1 MPTVLIADKM
11 SARAVEIFHERGIAV
26 EVKTGLGKEALCAI
40 IGQYDGL
47 AIRSATNVDADV
59 LAAASRLKVVGRA
72 GIGVD
77 NVDIHAA
84 SKRGVIVMNTPYG
97 NTVTT
102 AEHAIALMMA
112 AARMIPQAT
121 MSLKAGQWEK
131 SRFQGVELYQKTLG
145 VIGTGNI
152 GSLVIARAQ
161 GLGMRI
167 IAYDPYLSKI
177 RATDL
182 GVELVEMDTLLAR
195 ADFLTVHTPLTDA
208 TRNLFRA
215 ETFAKMKPG
224 AILVNAARGCIVD
237 EAALYDALKSGHLR
251 AAALDVF
258 CKEPVHGDNPLLELD
273 NFICTPHLGASTEEA
288 QVNVAIQ
295 VAEQISA
302 YLLRGVVQNA
312 VNLPSVREEELPLL
326 QPYLNLGERLGLV
339 LGQLAG
345 SGLREVVIEYAG
357 EVAELNTAALTTAI
371 LKGILQ
377 SSLPETINA
386 VNAPVLAKERGI
398 GIETRKRESADEL
411 RARIAVTLRM
421 DQGER
426 VAVGTLVH
434 EHQARLVQLDG
445 IDVEMP
451 LAGDLLYIQN
461 RDEPGLIGRIGG
473 LLGAAGINIAQF
485 HLGRE
490 KPAGAALSFIAVDQ
504 PLTAVLLEQVAAL
517 PGVLAARML
526 RL

>member
-1 MPTVLIADKM
+1 
-11 SARAVEIFHERGIAV
+11 
-26 EVKTGLGKEALCAI
+26 
-40 IGQYDGL
+40 
-47 AIRSATNVDADV
+47 
-59 LAAASRLKVVGRA
+59 
-72 GIGVD
+72 
-77 NVDIHAA
+77 
-84 SKRGVIVMNTPYG
+84 
-97 NTVTT
+97 
-102 AEHAIALMMA
+102 
-112 AARMIPQAT
+112 
-121 MSLKAGQWEK
+121 
-131 SRFQGVELYQKTLG
+131 
-145 VIGTGNI
+145 
-152 GSLVIARAQ
+152 
-161 GLGMRI
+161 
-167 IAYDPYLSKI
+167 
-177 RATDL
+177 
-182 GVELVEMDTLLAR
+182 
-195 ADFLTVHTPLTDA
+195 
-208 TRNLFRA
+208 
-215 ETFAKMKPG
+215 
-224 AILVNAARGCIVD
+224 
-237 EAALYDALKSGHLR
+237 
-251 AAALDVF
+251 
-258 CKEPVHGDNPLLELD
+258 
-273 NFICTPHLGASTEEA
+273 
-288 QVNVAIQ
+288 
-295 VAEQISA
+295 
-302 YLLRGVVQNA
+302 
-312 VNLPSVREEELPLL
+312 
-326 QPYLNLGERLGLV
+326 
-339 LGQLAG
+339 QLAG

-377 SSLPETINA
+377 SALPETINA

-504 PLTAVLLEQVAAL
+504 PLTEVLLEQVATL

>member
-1 MPTVLIADKM
+1 MPTVLIADPM
-11 SARAVEIFHERGIAV
+11 SARAEQVFRDHGIAV
-26 EVKTGLGKEALCAI
+26 DVRTGLSPAELLAI

-47 AIRSATNVDADV
+47 AIRSATKVSSEILEGATN
-59 LAAASRLKVVGRA
+59 LKVVGRA

-77 NVDIHAA
+77 NVDIAAA

-121 MSLKAGQWEK
+121 MSLKAGRWEK
-131 SRFQGVELYQKTLG
+131 SRFEGVELYQKTLG
-145 VIGTGNI
+145 IIGTGNI

-161 GLGMRI
+161 GLQMRV
-167 IAYDPYLSKI
+167 IAYDPYISKA
-177 RATDL
+177 RAADL
-182 GVELVEMDTLLAR
+182 GVEPVDLDTLLAR
-195 ADFLTVHTPLTDA
+195 ADFITVHTPLTEA
-208 TRNLFRA
+208 TRHLFRA
-215 ETFAKMKPG
+215 ETLAKMKKG

-237 EAALYDALKSGHLR
+237 EDALYAALQSGHLR

-258 CKEPVHGDNPLLELD
+258 CKEPVKGDNRLLELD

-312 VNLPSVREEELPLL
+312 VNLPAVKEEDLPLL

-339 LGQLAG
+339 LGQLAD
-345 SGLREVVIEYAG
+345 SGLREVVVEFAG
-357 EVAELNTAALTTAI
+357 EVAGLNVAPIVTAI

-377 SSLPETINA
+377 VVLPETVNA
-386 VNAPVLAKERGI
+386 VNAPFLAKDRGI
-398 GIETRKRESADEL
+398 AIETRKRELADEL
-411 RARIAVTLRM
+411 RSRIAVTLRM
-421 DQGER
+421 DNGSMT
-426 VAVGTLVH
+426 AVGTLVH
-434 EHQARLVQLDG
+434 EHEARLVQLDG
-445 IDVEMP
+445 IDIEMG
-451 LAGDLLYIQN
+451 LSGHLLYLLNQ
-461 RDEPGLIGRIGG
+461 DEPGLIGRVGT
-473 LLGAAGINIAQF
+473 LLGAAGVNIAQF

-490 KPAGAALSFIAVDQ
+490 RPGGRAVSFIAVDDA
-504 PLTAVLLEQVAAL
+504 LGEGLLQQILAL

-526 RL
+526 HL